1 MRRALEWL
9 NLNLAPAS
17 PPPSSA
23 ALDQFGPQF
32 SLCTMEAMM
41 TTCPAFWAVEGLV
54 RYTGLACS

>member
-32 SLCTMEAMM
+32 SHLYNGGNDDNL
-41 TTCPAFWAVEGLV
+41 PSFLGS
-54 RYTGLACS
+54 GGFG